1 MRMEMLVRG
10 MGDGDGMK
18 GSSGPR
24 YGGGGSVD
32 NGLHGSVGAEP
43 GLGTGD
49 PAAGL
54 QPGAEVGLG
63 GLRADGDA

>member
-1 MRMEMLVRG
+1 MEMPVRG

-24 YGGGGSVD
+24 RGGNGSADV
-32 NGLHGSVGAEP
+32 GLHGFVGVEP
-43 GLGTGD
+43 GLGTGG
-49 PAAGL
+49 PAVGL

-63 GLRADGDA
+63 DLQTDGDA